1 MDKKSGRKYDRK
13 RWDWG
18 SECDDVDTE
27 KFKKHPYY
35 DSDKRRRNEDV
46 FYTFL
51 MWAGVIMFGVAVVG
65 LIVKWIG

>member
-13 RWDWG
+13 RWDWC
-18 SECDDVDTE
+18 SEYDNIDTK

-35 DSDKRRRNEDV
+35 ESNQKRRNEDI
-46 FYTFL
+46 FYIFL

-65 LIVKWIG
+65 LIMRWIG